1 MSSRSIFLTS
11 LLSLC
16 IAGTA
21 AIGCAAPSADEV
33 DEDAV
38 AESSDELS
46 AAAQQLVGKYY
57 SHQAGPGQYPRLT
70 LNANGTYTG
79 SIDISDV
86 AFCVVY
92 PCVTPQEGK
101 WNASKSGGKL
111 RLRLKANGE
120 TTFRWYDAVKSAGEL
135 KISRAGKTQTLYAL
149 EQNACLDDADCS
161 ANQECGPKL
170 CLMWCAV
177 DDPFCCGP
185 STCQPKT
192 PPPPPPPACCDPYS
206 KPANGIEG
214 VWCCGDGS
222 WQYDIGSGNQTMS
235 CSQNGG
241 AGNVC
246 APKFCGGFGGLPC
259 TNANEECIDDPND
272 SCDPKNGG
280 ADCGGICV
288 PKSTPCGPTSCG
300 AGEVCCN
307 PLSGICTKPG
317 EVCAF

>member
-16 IAGTA
+16 IAGAT

-46 AAAQQLVGKYY
+46 AAAGPLVGKYY
-57 SHQAGPGQYPRLT
+57 SHAAGPGGYARLT
-70 LNANGTYTG
+70 LNANGTY
-79 SIDISDV
+79 SAQIDISAV
-86 AFCVVY
+86 AMCITY
-92 PCVTPQEGK
+92 PCLGPEEGK
-101 WNASKSGGKL
+101 WNASKSGGKV
-111 RLRLKANGE
+111 RVRLKANGE
-120 TTFRWYDAVKSAGEL
+120 PTGRWYDAKKTAAEL
-135 KISRAGKTQTLYAL
+135 ALTRTGKTQTLYVL
-149 EQNACLDDADCS
+149 GKDACLDNADCDS
-161 ANQECGPKL
+161 SEECGPKM
-170 CLMWCAV
+170 CLMWCAAG
-177 DDPFCCGP
+177 DPFCCGP
-185 STCQPKT
+185 STCQPKN
-192 PPPPPPPACCDPYS
+192 PPPLGACCDPFS

-214 VWCCGDGS
+214 VWCCNDGS

-235 CSQNGG
+235 CSAHGG
-241 AGNVC
+241 AGDVC
-246 APKFCGGFGGLPC
+246 APKQCGGFAGLPC
-259 TNANEECIDDPND
+259 GANEECIDDPSD

-288 PKSTPCGPTSCG
+288 PAATPCGPSTCA

-317 EVCAF
+317 EVCAM

>member
-16 IAGTA
+16 IAGAA
-21 AIGCAAPSADEV
+21 AIGCAAPSAEV

-38 AESSDELS
+38 AESEGELS
-46 AAAQQLVGKYY
+46 AAGQQLVGKYY
-57 SHQAGPGQYPRLT
+57 SHVAGPGQYARLT
-70 LNANGTYTG
+70 LNADGTYTAQ
-79 SIDISDV
+79 IDISHI
-86 AFCVVY
+86 AFCITY
-92 PCVTPQEGK
+92 PCLGPEEGK
-101 WNASKSGGKL
+101 WNVSKSGGKL
-111 RLRLKANGE
+111 RLRLKANSEPTG
-120 TTFRWYDAVKSAGEL
+120 RWYDAAKSAGEL
-135 KISRAGKTQTLYAL
+135 TITRSGKTQTLYSL
-149 EQNACLDDADCS
+149 EKNACLDDKDCS
-161 ANQECGPKL
+161 VNEECGPKV

-177 DDPFCCGP
+177 EDPFCCGP
-185 STCQPKT
+185 SKCQPKA
-192 PPPPPPPACCDPYS
+192 PPPPPPPAACCDPYS

-222 WQYDIGSGNQTMS
+222 WQYDIGSGDQTMS
-235 CSQNGG
+235 CSANGG

-246 APKFCGGFGGLPC
+246 APKQCGGFAGLPC
-259 TNANEECIDDPND
+259 GANEDCIDDPND

-288 PKSTPCGPTSCG
+288 PSSTPCGPTSCG

-317 EVCAF
+317 EVCAL

>member
-21 AIGCAAPSADEV
+21 AVTGCAAPTADEA

-57 SHQAGPGQYPRLT
+57 SHAAGPGQYARLT
-70 LNANGTYTG
+70 LNANGTYTS
-79 SIDISDV
+79 SIDITDV
-86 AFCVVY
+86 AMCITA
-92 PCVTPQEGK
+92 PCVAPQEGK
-101 WNASKSGGKL
+101 WNAAKSGGKL
-111 RLRLKANGE
+111 RLRLRANGE
-120 TTFRWYDAVKSAGEL
+120 SSGRWYDASKSNAEL
-135 KISRAGKTQTLYAL
+135 KLTRLGKTQTLYTL
-149 EQNACLDDADCS
+149 GKNACLDDKDCS
-161 ANQECGPKL
+161 TSEECGPKF

-177 DDPFCCGP
+177 NDPFCCGP
-185 STCQPKT
+185 STCQPKQ
-192 PPPPPPPACCDPYS
+192 PVQPACCDPAT

-222 WQYDIGSGNQTMS
+222 WQYDIGSGNQSMS
-235 CSQNGG
+235 CGSHGG
-241 AGNVC
+241 AGSVC
-246 APKFCGGFGGLPC
+246 APKQCGGFAGIPC
-259 TNANEECIDDPND
+259 GANEECIDDPTD

-288 PKSTPCGPTSCG
+288 AKSTPCGPSTCG

-317 EVCAF
+317 EVCAM